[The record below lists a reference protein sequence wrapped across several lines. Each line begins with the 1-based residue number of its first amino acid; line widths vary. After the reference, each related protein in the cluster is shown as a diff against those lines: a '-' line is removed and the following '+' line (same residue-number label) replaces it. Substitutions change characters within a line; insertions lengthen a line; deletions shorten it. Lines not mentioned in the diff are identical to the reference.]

1 MVCLRKNTNGF
12 ICVETFK
19 GDIIPPSVRS
29 VRGEE
34 LAVLKSASSEITCG
48 RVRLDV

>member
-19 GDIIPPSVRS
+19 GDIIPPSVR
-29 VRGEE
+29 GEE